1 MNEAALTAKMAR
13 RMRDR
18 GAWARK
24 IAGGPTQAGLPDVLA
39 SYRGHFIGLEVK
51 MPGKE
56 HNVTT
61 LQQQTLDSMRDA
73 GGITAVVT
81 TVGQVDRILDRI
93 DKAYDHRTRTGR

>member
-1 MNEAALTAKMAR
+1 MNESALTAKMAR

-39 SYRGHFIGLEVK
+39 AYRGHFIGLEVK

-56 HNVTT
+56 HRVTP
-61 LQQQTLDSMRDA
+61 LQQQTLDSMKAA

-93 DKAYDHRTRTGR
+93 DRAYEHRTRKGR